1 MMEQAHPAQPLWL
14 RILQFPLTRVIVL
27 GGLALSMM
35 AWTESRILA
44 FKDSPLIG
52 VAIAIVMAVVV
63 MAVYVAW
70 GKLIERREVTELSLP
85 GAGREWAIGGLVGA
99 GLYAG

>member
-44 FKDSPLIG
+44 FKDSPLIIFKSKG
-52 VAIAIVMAVVV
+52 ALKD
-63 MAVYVAW
+63 
-70 GKLIERREVTELSLP
+70 GFQFLISKIFICT
-85 GAGREWAIGGLVGA
+85 GTI
-99 GLYAG
+99 